1 VTGDTIKIWLERQAP
16 ERAIILTREKGK

>member
-1 VTGDTIKIWLERQAP
+1 VTGDTIKIWLERQGP